1 MKEIPSRDVRLK
13 MFKEK
18 EKETEWSKQEMGV
31 RIDLNCSLE

>member
-18 EKETEWSKQEMGV
+18 ETEWSKQEIGV